1 MPDPAPDAV
10 PVPPG
15 PGTAPGARDARPDAA
30 EVTAILPAT
39 AAVPGAG
46 RGATSSHTSAAEP
59 ARSAT
64 AAPTRPRASDSSRSR
79 TTDSARPETGPGR
92 QGSRDR
98 RTGGPAED
106 GAEDD
111 AAMPYGL
118 PGKPLTRGPFL
129 WGLTAALGVLTAW
142 GLAQALVSSRSVIV
156 LIVVAAFLAV
166 GLNPIVE
173 ALQRR
178 GMSRRWAI
186 SLVFLGVTLLFALF
200 GLAIVPPVS
209 QETSDFVGAVP
220 GYVQSLTSNPTIKQL
235 DTDYQILANLQSYI
249 TSGGLG
255 ATVAGGILGAGA
267 VVLDAFFSGFTL
279 LVLTLYFLGS
289 LPTIKEYLLL
299 LVPATRRP
307 RTRAIGDEILAGI
320 GGYVAGNVLI
330 SVIAGSLSWLFLTIA
345 GAKYALA
352 LALVVAVTDL
362 IPLVGATVGA
372 VLVSA
377 VGFLQSAPLGIAC
390 VIFFVIYQQVENYV
404 IYPRVMSRSVDV
416 APAVSVI
423 AALFGGAL
431 LGAVG
436 ALLAIPVAAAV
447 ALIIREVVLPRQA
460 QL

>member
-1 MPDPAPDAV
+1 MRDLPPDAV
-10 PVPPG
+10 PAPDVPG
-15 PGTAPGARDARPDAA
+15 KARLARDARAGAA
-30 EVTAILPAT
+30 EVTDILPAT
-39 AAVPGAG
+39 APAPRGPAPSPRPAADPRTGDLWAGAGTARRAVPAG
-46 RGATSSHTSAAEP
+46 RAAEP
-59 ARSAT
+59 EADSEAEPGED
-64 AAPTRPRASDSSRSR
+64 APF
-79 TTDSARPETGPGR
+79 GV
-92 QGSRDR
+92 
-98 RTGGPAED
+98 
-106 GAEDD
+106 
-111 AAMPYGL
+111 

-142 GLAQALVSSRSVIV
+142 GLAQALISARNVIV
-156 LIVVAAFLAV
+156 LIVVAGFLAV
-166 GLNPIVE
+166 GLNPVVE

-178 GMSRRWAI
+178 GLHRRWAI
-186 SLVFLGVTLLFALF
+186 SLVFLGVIVMFALF
-200 GLAIVPPVS
+200 GLAIIPPVS
-209 QETSDFVGAVP
+209 QQLTDFVGAVP
-220 GYVQSLTSNPTIKQL
+220 GYMQELLSNPTIKQL
-235 DTDYQILANLQSYI
+235 DEDYQILANLQTYI

-255 ATVAGGILGAGA
+255 ATVAGGIVGAGA

-299 LVPATRRP
+299 LVPASRRR
-307 RTRAIGDEILAGI
+307 RTGAIGDQILDGI

-330 SVIAGSLSWLFLTIA
+330 SVIAGALSWLFLTFA
-345 GAKYALA
+345 GAPYALA

-372 VLVSA
+372 VIVSA
-377 VGFLQSAPLGIAC
+377 VGFLQSGPLGIAC
-390 VIFFVIYQQVENYV
+390 VIFFVVYQQVENYV

>member
-1 MPDPAPDAV
+1 MPEPATDAV
-10 PVPPG
+10 PVPDVPG
-15 PGTAPGARDARPDAA
+15 RPGAARAMPADAAEATDILPAAVPYPSRSSPGHQAASRPGSPAGRAPGAPARTAVDGPADHGADAA
-30 EVTAILPAT
+30 L
-39 AAVPGAG
+39 
-46 RGATSSHTSAAEP
+46 
-59 ARSAT
+59 
-64 AAPTRPRASDSSRSR
+64 
-79 TTDSARPETGPGR
+79 
-92 QGSRDR
+92 
-98 RTGGPAED
+98 
-106 GAEDD
+106 
-111 AAMPYGL
+111 PYGL
-118 PGKPLTRGPFL
+118 PGQPLARGPFL

-142 GLAQALVSSRSVIV
+142 ALAQALISSRSVIV

-166 GLNPIVE
+166 GLNPVVE
-173 ALQRR
+173 ILQRR
-178 GMSRRWAI
+178 GLNRRWAI
-186 SLVFLGVTLLFALF
+186 SIVFLGVIALFVLF

-209 QETSDFVGAVP
+209 QESSDFVSAVP
-220 GYVQSLTSNPTIKQL
+220 GYVESLMANPTIKQL
-235 DTDYQILANLQSYI
+235 DTDYQIIANIQTYI

-289 LPTIKEYLLL
+289 LPVIKEYLLL
-299 LVPATRRP
+299 LVPASRRP
-307 RTRAIGDEILAGI
+307 RTRAIGDEILSGI

-330 SVIAGSLSWLFLTIA
+330 SVIAGGLSWLFLTIA

-377 VGFLQSAPLGIAC
+377 VGFLQSGTLGIAC
-390 VIFFVIYQQVENYV
+390 VIFFVVYQQIENYV

-447 ALIIREVVLPRQA
+447 ALIVREVVLPRQA

>member
-1 MPDPAPDAV
+1 MAAGRDL
-10 PVPPG
+10 PV
-15 PGTAPGARDARPDAA
+15 AAA
-30 EVTAILPAT
+30 EVTDILP
-39 AAVPGAG
+39 V
-46 RGATSSHTSAAEP
+46 TSAAP
-59 ARSAT
+59 RPGAHSKRGSAS
-64 AAPTRPRASDSSRSR
+64 AAG
-79 TTDSARPETGPGR
+79 GP
-92 QGSRDR
+92 D
-98 RTGGPAED
+98 TGGPDMGRSDMGGPDMGGPDMAT
-106 GAEDD
+106 
-111 AAMPYGL
+111 PYGV

-156 LIVVAAFLAV
+156 LIVVAGFLAV
-166 GLNPIVE
+166 GLNPVVE

-178 GMSRRWAI
+178 GMNRRWAI
-186 SLVFLGVTLLFALF
+186 SIVFLGVIALFVLF

-209 QETSDFVGAVP
+209 QESSDFVRAVP
-220 GYVQSLTSNPTIKQL
+220 GYVQDLLSNPTIKRL
-235 DTDYQILANLQSYI
+235 DADYQILANVQRYI
-249 TSGGLG
+249 TDGGLG

-289 LPTIKEYLLL
+289 LPAIKEYLLL
-299 LVPATRRP
+299 LVPTTRRP

-330 SVIAGSLSWLFLTIA
+330 SVIAGGLSWLFLTVA
-345 GAKYALA
+345 GAEYALA
-352 LALVVAVTDL
+352 LALVVAVMDL

-372 VLVSA
+372 VLVTA
-377 VGFLQSAPLGIAC
+377 VGFLQSGPLGIAC
-390 VIFFVIYQQVENYV
+390 IVFFVVYQQIENYV
-404 IYPRVMSRSVDV
+404 IHPRVMSRSVDV

-460 QL
+460 RL

>member
-1 MPDPAPDAV
+1 MPEPATDAV
-10 PVPPG
+10 PVPDVPG
-15 PGTAPGARDARPDAA
+15 RPGAARAMPADAAEATDILPAAVPYPSRTAPPSPGHQAASRPGSPAGRAPGAPARTTVDGPADHGADAA
-30 EVTAILPAT
+30 L
-39 AAVPGAG
+39 
-46 RGATSSHTSAAEP
+46 
-59 ARSAT
+59 
-64 AAPTRPRASDSSRSR
+64 
-79 TTDSARPETGPGR
+79 
-92 QGSRDR
+92 
-98 RTGGPAED
+98 
-106 GAEDD
+106 
-111 AAMPYGL
+111 PYGL
-118 PGKPLTRGPFL
+118 PGKPLARGPFL

-142 GLAQALVSSRSVIV
+142 ALAQALISSRSVIV

-166 GLNPIVE
+166 GLNPVVE
-173 ALQRR
+173 ILQRR
-178 GMSRRWAI
+178 GLNRRWAI
-186 SLVFLGVTLLFALF
+186 SIVFLGVIALFVLF

-209 QETSDFVGAVP
+209 QESSDFVSAVP
-220 GYVQSLTSNPTIKQL
+220 GYVESLMANPTIKQL
-235 DTDYQILANLQSYI
+235 DTDYQIIANIQTYI

-289 LPTIKEYLLL
+289 LPVIKEYLLL
-299 LVPATRRP
+299 LVPASRRP
-307 RTRAIGDEILAGI
+307 RTRAIGDEILSGI

-330 SVIAGSLSWLFLTIA
+330 SVIAGGLSWLFLTIA

-377 VGFLQSAPLGIAC
+377 VGFLQSGTLGIAC
-390 VIFFVIYQQVENYV
+390 VIFFVVYQQIENYV

-447 ALIIREVVLPRQA
+447 ALIVREVVLPRQA